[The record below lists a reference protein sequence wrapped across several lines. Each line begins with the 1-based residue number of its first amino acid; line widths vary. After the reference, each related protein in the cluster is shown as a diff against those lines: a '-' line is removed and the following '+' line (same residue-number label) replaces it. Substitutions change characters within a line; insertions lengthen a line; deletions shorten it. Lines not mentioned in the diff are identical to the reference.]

1 MNKNRLNE
9 IESHLEL
16 LYEQRREKEEAII
29 VASRGDKTIL
39 KQQLRLEI
47 LKPIRDYEQ
56 EYWQIVANQSNLA
69 EIPEAEAEVV
79 IAEFVEGVGQLQ
91 GEKAA
96 VIEYLQKILAK
107 VEEPGPTAAAKF
119 KTIISSIP
127 PFIGISYEAELDTE
141 NFLNRYF
148 PTFVSK
154 VKSLKNMTGVQRL
167 KKE

>member
-47 LKPIRDYEQ
+47 LKPIRDYER
-56 EYWQIVANQSNLA
+56 ECWQIIANQSNLA
-69 EIPEAEAEVV
+69 EISEAEAEVV

-91 GEKAA
+91 GEDAKI
-96 VIEYLQKILAK
+96 IEYLQKILAK
-107 VEEPGPTAAAKF
+107 VEEPGPTAAAKL
-119 KTIISSIP
+119 KAVVSSIP

-148 PTFVSK
+148 PTFMKAVQ
-154 VKSLKNMTGVQRL
+154 SLK
-167 KKE
+167 K

>member
-29 VASRGDKTIL
+29 VAARGDKTIL

-56 EYWQIVANQSNLA
+56 EYWQIIAGQSNLVQ
-69 EIPEAEAEVV
+69 ISEADAEVV
-79 IAEFVEGVGQLQ
+79 IAEFVEGVGQLR
-91 GEKAA
+91 EENAE

-107 VEEPGPTAAAKF
+107 VEEPGPTAAAKL
-119 KTIISSIP
+119 KAVVSSIP
-127 PFIGISYEAELDTE
+127 TFVGISYEAELDTE
-141 NFLNRYF
+141 NFLSRHF
-148 PTFVSK
+148 PT
-154 VKSLKNMTGVQRL
+154 LMQAVQRL
-167 KKE
+167 KK

>member
-29 VASRGDKTIL
+29 VAARGDKTIL

-56 EYWQIVANQSNLA
+56 EYWQIIAGQSNLVQ
-69 EIPEAEAEVV
+69 ISEADAEVV
-79 IAEFVEGVGQLQ
+79 IAEFVEGVGQLR
-91 GEKAA
+91 EENAE

-107 VEEPGPTAAAKF
+107 VEEPGPTAAAKL
-119 KTIISSIP
+119 KAVVSSIP
-127 PFIGISYEAELDTE
+127 PFVGISYEAELDTE
-141 NFLNRYF
+141 NFLSRHF
-148 PTFVSK
+148 PTLMK
-154 VKSLKNMTGVQRL
+154 AVQRL
-167 KKE
+167 KK

>member
-29 VASRGDKTIL
+29 VAARGDKTIL

-56 EYWQIVANQSNLA
+56 EYWQIIAGQSNLVK
-69 EIPEAEAEVV
+69 ISEADAEVV
-79 IAEFVEGVGQLQ
+79 IAEFVEGVGQLR
-91 GEKAA
+91 GENAE

-107 VEEPGPTAAAKF
+107 VEEPGPTAAAKL
-119 KTIISSIP
+119 KAVVSSIP
-127 PFIGISYEAELDTE
+127 PFVGISYEAELDTE
-141 NFLNRYF
+141 NFLNRHF
-148 PTFVSK
+148 PTLMK
-154 VKSLKNMTGVQRL
+154 AVQRL
-167 KKE
+167 KK

>member
-29 VASRGDKTIL
+29 VAARGDKTIL

-56 EYWQIVANQSNLA
+56 EYWQIIAGQSNLVQ
-69 EIPEAEAEVV
+69 ISEADAEVV
-79 IAEFVEGVGQLQ
+79 IAEFVEGVGQLR
-91 GEKAA
+91 EENAE

-107 VEEPGPTAAAKF
+107 VEEPGPTAAAKL
-119 KTIISSIP
+119 KAVVSSIP
-127 PFIGISYEAELDTE
+127 PFCG
-141 NFLNRYF
+141 NFLR
-148 PTFVSK
+148 
-154 VKSLKNMTGVQRL
+154 G
-167 KKE
+167 

>member
-29 VASRGDKTIL
+29 IAPRGNKTIL
-39 KQQLRLEI
+39 RQQLRLET

-56 EYWQIVANQSNLA
+56 EYWQIIAGQSNLVK
-69 EIPEAEAEVV
+69 ISEADAEVV
-79 IAEFVEGVGQLQ
+79 IAEFVEGVGQLR
-91 GEKAA
+91 GENAE

-107 VEEPGPTAAAKF
+107 VEEPGPTAAAKL
-119 KTIISSIP
+119 KAVVSSIP
-127 PFIGISYEAELDTE
+127 PFVGISYEAELDTE

-148 PTFVSK
+148 PTFMK
-154 VKSLKNMTGVQRL
+154 AVQRL
-167 KKE
+167 KK

>member
-29 VASRGDKTIL
+29 VAARGDKTIL

-56 EYWQIVANQSNLA
+56 EYWQIIAGQSNLVQ
-69 EIPEAEAEVV
+69 ISEADAEVV
-79 IAEFVEGVGQLQ
+79 IAEFVEGVGQLR
-91 GEKAA
+91 EENAE

-107 VEEPGPTAAAKF
+107 VEEPGPTAAAKL
-119 KTIISSIP
+119 KAVVSSIP
-127 PFIGISYEAELDTE
+127 PFVGISYEAELDTE
-141 NFLNRYF
+141 NFLNRHF
-148 PTFVSK
+148 PTFMQAVE
-154 VKSLKNMTGVQRL
+154 RL
-167 KKE
+167 KK

>member
-16 LYEQRREKEEAII
+16 LYEQRRDKEEAII

-79 IAEFVEGVGQLQ
+79 IAEFAEGVGQLQ
-91 GEKAA
+91 GENAE

-107 VEEPGPTAAAKF
+107 VEEPGPTAAAKL
-119 KTIISSIP
+119 KAVVSSIP
-127 PFIGISYEAELDTE
+127 PFIGISYEVELDTE

-148 PTFVSK
+148 PTFMKAVQ
-154 VKSLKNMTGVQRL
+154 SLK
-167 KKE
+167 K

>member
-29 VASRGDKTIL
+29 VAARGDKTIL

-56 EYWQIVANQSNLA
+56 EYWQIIAGQSNLVK
-69 EIPEAEAEVV
+69 ISEADAEVV
-79 IAEFVEGVGQLQ
+79 IAEFVEGVGQLR
-91 GEKAA
+91 GENAE

-107 VEEPGPTAAAKF
+107 VEEPGPTAAAKL
-119 KTIISSIP
+119 IAVVSSIP
-127 PFIGISYEAELDTE
+127 PFVGISYEAELDTE
-141 NFLNRYF
+141 NFLNRHF
-148 PTFVSK
+148 PTLMK
-154 VKSLKNMTGVQRL
+154 AVQRL
-167 KKE
+167 KK

>member
-9 IESHLEL
+9 IESYLEL
-16 LYEQRREKEEAII
+16 LYEQRREKEQAVIT
-29 VASRGDKTIL
+29 APAGGKTIL

-56 EYWQIVANQSNLA
+56 EYWQIIANQSNLA
-69 EIPEAEAEVV
+69 EIQETEAEVV

-107 VEEPGPTAAAKF
+107 VEEPGPTAAAKL
-119 KTIISSIP
+119 KAVVSSIP
-127 PFIGISYEAELDTE
+127 PFVGISYEAELDTE
-141 NFLNRYF
+141 KFLNRYF
-148 PTFVSK
+148 PTFMK
-154 VKSLKNMTGVQRL
+154 VVQSLK
-167 KKE
+167 K

>member
-9 IESHLEL
+9 IESHLDL
-16 LYEQRREKEEAII
+16 LYEQRREKEQAVIT
-29 VASRGDKTIL
+29 APAGGKTIL

-91 GEKAA
+91 GENAE

-107 VEEPGPTAAAKF
+107 VEEPGPTAAAKL
-119 KTIISSIP
+119 KAVVSSIP

-148 PTFVSK
+148 PTFMKAVQ
-154 VKSLKNMTGVQRL
+154 SLK
-167 KKE
+167 K

>member
-1 MNKNRLNE
+1 MKKNRLNE

-16 LYEQRREKEEAII
+16 LYEQRRDKEEAII
-29 VASRGDKTIL
+29 VAPRGDKTIL
-39 KQQLRLEI
+39 RQQLRLEI

-91 GEKAA
+91 GENAE

-107 VEEPGPTAAAKF
+107 VEEPGPTAAAKL
-119 KTIISSIP
+119 KAVVSSIP

-148 PTFVSK
+148 PTFMKAVQ
-154 VKSLKNMTGVQRL
+154 SLK
-167 KKE
+167 K

>member
-16 LYEQRREKEEAII
+16 LYEQRREKEQAII
-29 VASRGDKTIL
+29 TAPAGGKTIL

-47 LKPIRDYEQ
+47 LKPIRDYERD
-56 EYWQIVANQSNLA
+56 YWQIIANQSNLA

-91 GEKAA
+91 GENAE

-107 VEEPGPTAAAKF
+107 IEEPGPTAAAKL
-119 KTIISSIP
+119 KAVVSSIP
-127 PFIGISYEAELDTE
+127 PFVGISYEAELDTE
-141 NFLNRYF
+141 NFLNQYF
-148 PTFVSK
+148 PTFMK
-154 VKSLKNMTGVQRL
+154 GVQRL
-167 KKE
+167 KK

>member
-9 IESHLEL
+9 IESHLKL

-29 VASRGDKTIL
+29 VAARGDKTIL

-56 EYWQIVANQSNLA
+56 EYWQIIAGQSNLVK
-69 EIPEAEAEVV
+69 ISEADAEVV
-79 IAEFVEGVGQLQ
+79 IAEFVEGVGQLR
-91 GEKAA
+91 GENAE

-107 VEEPGPTAAAKF
+107 VEEPGPTAAAKL
-119 KTIISSIP
+119 KAVVSSIP
-127 PFIGISYEAELDTE
+127 PFVGISYEAELDTE

-148 PTFVSK
+148 PTFMK
-154 VKSLKNMTGVQRL
+154 AVQRL
-167 KKE
+167 KK

>member
-29 VASRGDKTIL
+29 VAARGDKTIL

-56 EYWQIVANQSNLA
+56 EYWQIIAGQSNLVK
-69 EIPEAEAEVV
+69 ISEADAEVV
-79 IAEFVEGVGQLQ
+79 IAEFVEGVGQLR
-91 GEKAA
+91 EENAE

-107 VEEPGPTAAAKF
+107 VEEPGPTAAAKL
-119 KTIISSIP
+119 KAVVSSIP
-127 PFIGISYEAELDTE
+127 PFVGISYEAELDTE
-141 NFLNRYF
+141 NFLSRHF
-148 PTFVSK
+148 PT
-154 VKSLKNMTGVQRL
+154 LMQAVQRL
-167 KKE
+167 KK